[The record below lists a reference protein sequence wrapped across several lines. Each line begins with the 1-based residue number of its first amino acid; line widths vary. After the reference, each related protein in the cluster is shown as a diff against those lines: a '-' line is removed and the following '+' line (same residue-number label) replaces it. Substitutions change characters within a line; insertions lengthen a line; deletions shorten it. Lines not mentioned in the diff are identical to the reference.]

1 MMVQSN
7 RDVSNQGVYNNNG
20 LLIGAGLAGAGGL
33 AWALLRRG
41 KGAGKMMSHADAQ
54 TASSV
59 VAPVEEGFK
68 PMNFLK
74 NAVESEKLVETRVGL
89 SSYLSGNPA
98 NVDNKVSHAVQYSK
112 DKFGDKLWMD
122 HDNLGKSLEQDKSKW
137 TKDYLANLKSDLRE
151 NFSEERFNHI
161 LDVGRQIRGKP
172 QQL

>member
-59 VAPVEEGFK
+59 VAPVEKGFQ
-68 PMNFLK
+68 PQNFLK
-74 NAVESEKLVETRVGL
+74 NAVESEKLKETRVGL
-89 SSYLSGNPA
+89 STYLSKNPT
-98 NVDNKVSHAVQYSK
+98 NSDNEVSHALKYSQ
-112 DKFGDKLWMD
+112 DKFGSKLWD
-122 HDNLGKSLEQDKSKW
+122 KYDGRPLEQDTSKW
-137 TKDYLANLKSDLRE
+137 TKDYLGALKSDLRN

-161 LDVGRQIRGKP
+161 LDVGRQVRGKP